1 MAAKIKVLD
10 EGVINRIA
18 AGEVVERPASVVKEL
33 VENALDAEAAS
44 IRVEIES
51 GGRKLVRVRDDGMG
65 MSRDD
70 AFLALE
76 RHATSKLQ
84 SEKDLFSIATLGFR
98 GEALASIASV
108 SRLRLVTAEEG
119 DPAGTEMLIEAGV
132 LRKAD
137 QIGAGRGTTI
147 EVRNLFFNVPVRRK
161 FLKTVTLEAAT
172 IQELVMRFA
181 LAFPSIGFTY
191 AEDGKVKIDA
201 PPVRSVFERIHTL
214 FSKDVRDN
222 LVEVKYQAD
231 EAVLNGYVARP
242 PYARSNMR
250 SVLTFV
256 NRRSVKDRLIN
267 AAVTRAFQNLMER
280 GRYPL
285 AILFVSVPT
294 DEVDV
299 NVHPQKAE
307 VRFTKPQA
315 IANLILDGV
324 HQALM
329 GAPFN
334 RPTGP
339 HDSFFPR
346 PTITPIPRHLR
357 DEREPEPVPAVE
369 DVTHRPD
376 LTLPPTEP
384 PAAVSVEPPR
394 AQPARQPD
402 LFSSLGILGR
412 IPGSFLVLHSS
423 HELIIV
429 DQHAAHERLLFDD
442 LVKSDREGRTFPSQ
456 SLLIPKVLEYQAL
469 EARALAAHLEPLRA
483 AGFRIEEFG
492 ENDFVVK
499 GVPSWLGDVD
509 LEAFFSELIEVL
521 LGTGMQG
528 DPAALRNELLKT
540 MACKAAVKEPDQMHI
555 EEMRGLLQS
564 LDRSNSPAVCPHG
577 RPFVLKIPFD
587 EIRRKMGRK

>member
-1 MAAKIKVLD
+1 MGAKIKVLD

-33 VENALDAEAAS
+33 MENAIDAEATS
-44 IRVEIES
+44 IRVEIEN
-51 GGRKLVRVRDDGMG
+51 GGRKLVRVRDNGSG

-84 SEKDLFSIATLGFR
+84 TEKDLFTIATLGFR

-108 SRLRLVTAEEG
+108 SRLRLVTAE
-119 DPAGTEMLIEAGV
+119 DSDLAGTEMLIEAGV

-137 QIGAGRGTTI
+137 QIGAGRGTLI
-147 EVRNLFFNVPVRRK
+147 EVRNLFYNVPVRRK
-161 FLKTVTLEAAT
+161 FLKTAAVEAAT
-172 IQELVMRFA
+172 VQELIMRFA
-181 LAFPSIGFTY
+181 IAFPSIGFAY

-214 FSKDVRDN
+214 FSKDVRDS
-222 LVEVKYQAD
+222 LVEVTHQVED
-231 EAVLNGYVARP
+231 SVLNGYVARP

-256 NRRSVKDRLIN
+256 NRRAVRDRLIN
-267 AAVTRAFQNLMER
+267 AAVNRAFQNLMER

-285 AILFVSVPT
+285 AILFVTVPT
-294 DEVDV
+294 DQVDV

-307 VRFTKPQA
+307 VRFTRPQA

-334 RPTGP
+334 PPAGHRE
-339 HDSFFPR
+339 SVFPR
-346 PTITPIPRHLR
+346 SPVTPVPRHLR
-357 DEREPEPVPAVE
+357 EEREVEVVSGTQGTSPQQNLPLHEPEPRQEVP
-369 DVTHRPD
+369 
-376 LTLPPTEP
+376 LPPAPAPVAQQTE
-384 PAAVSVEPPR
+384 
-394 AQPARQPD
+394 
-402 LFSSLGILGR
+402 LFSSLGIIGR
-412 IPGSFLVLHSS
+412 MPGSFLVLHSAD
-423 HELIIV
+423 ELIIV

-442 LVKSDREGRTFPSQ
+442 LLKSEQEGLSWPSQ

-469 EARALAAHLEPLRA
+469 EARALAVHLDALRN
-483 AGFRIEEFG
+483 AGFRVEEFG

-499 GVPSWLGDVD
+499 GVPPWLGDVD
-509 LEAFFSELIEVL
+509 LDAFFSELIEVML
-521 LGTGMQG
+521 STGMQG

-540 MACKAAVKEPDQMHI
+540 MACKAAVKEPDRMQI
-555 EEMRGLLQS
+555 EEMRGLLKA
-564 LDRSNSPAVCPHG
+564 LDSSNGPLVCPHG
-577 RPFVLKIPFD
+577 RPFVLKIPFE
-587 EIRRKMGRK
+587 EIRKKMGRK